1 MKNIIAITSLLAAGT
16 ALANAGES
24 IVIDVNNSDFTVNG
38 STATKLIEGLTIS
51 ITASGSLTT
60 SVTIA
65 GDATKA
71 GWYDSTKSTLFVG
84 DNAWGLDASS
94 TYLVSG
100 KSSSSALT
108 VTISGYESNQA
119 GIELSFVAGVPFE
132 GAGTWANYATLGGVN
147 STVAGTAYYVGYY
160 NGSGK
165 NLETIDLPTTGTV
178 TPFSAVIYDF
188 SGLTADASGTISFTV
203 DGIDSHSAG
212 LSAIKVSTIPEPS
225 AFGLLAGLGALALV
239 ASRRRRSRK

>member
-1 MKNIIAITSLLAAGT
+1 MKNIIAITSLLVAGT

-24 IVIDVNNSDFTVNG
+24 LIIDVNGSDFSISG

-60 SVTIA
+60 SVQT
-65 GDATKA
+65 GGNATQS

-100 KSSSSALT
+100 KNASSALT

-132 GAGTWANYATLGGVN
+132 GAGSWANYATLGGVN
-147 STVAGTAYYVGYY
+147 STVAGTAYYVGYDST
-160 NGSGK
+160 GAKILS
-165 NLETIDLPTTGTV
+165 TTDLPTTGPV

-188 SGLTADASGTISFTV
+188 SGLTADASGAISFTV
-203 DGIDSHSAG
+203 DGIEYHSAG
-212 LSAIKVSTIPEPS
+212 LSAIKVSAIPEPS
-225 AFGLLAGLGALALV
+225 AFGLLAGLRALALV
-239 ASRRRRSRK
+239 ASRRRRARK